1 MILASSTLL
10 FLLDAFQAGGGGS
23 FGGGGGG
30 GGGDSDGDG
39 LFWIFYLL
47 IRLAIEVP
55 IVGVPL
61 LIIAVVIAIVG
72 SRKGWWKVQ
81 EHAIA
86 RSVPQRHAL
95 TSATV
100 ADRLRA
106 IDPTFDERLFLGR
119 VRSAFR
125 KAQAGWCAQEL
136 EPLRPFVSDG
146 VFERFSLQIEEQ
158 KLDGWRQGMDELRVQ
173 PASLVHFDSG
183 AHFETVSVRIDFA
196 ADIHRI
202 DRASAKK
209 ISGSTL
215 PRASFA
221 ECWSFVRRR
230 GTRSVS
236 KQGLMEGI
244 CPNCGAPLAVNQSAR
259 CGQCE
264 CLVRSGQFDWVL
276 AEITQMSEW
285 RATQQASIP
294 GLAAYVDRDLGFDAQ
309 MLEDRASIAFWR
321 KCAADRSGEV
331 SSLSRIATPD
341 LCERY
346 SERLRSKSQ
355 KTRVFRSDCAVG
367 SVETLAVL
375 AGTAMDR
382 AVVEVV
388 SDGRSASIADD
399 GGLLLG
405 PERHLR
411 RTLFVFSRKAG
422 ESTRIEDTF
431 TTATCRNCGAH
442 DAGGTTPECNF
453 CGAPRTGDASTWL
466 VSDIVTRGTSDA
478 DALLAELKQIQRA
491 PESVRELLEQLK
503 PSPASAAGLLQWATA
518 LVRADG
524 EIDERERRAVYALAK
539 RLDVSEE
546 RANDLLEN
554 HVEGS
559 GPNAS
564 NRDEAQT
571 WFKSLVELAMDRGSL
586 TRVERGFLTHAA
598 DRLGISHR
606 DSEQALRSTRA
617 KLYSNAREARKLGP
631 MD

>member
-1 MILASSTLL
+1 MILASPTLL
-10 FLLDAFQAGGGGS
+10 FLFEAFQAGGGGS

-30 GGGDSDGDG
+30 SSDGDG
-39 LFWIFYLL
+39 FFWIFYWLL
-47 IRLAIEVP
+47 RLALEVP

-61 LIIAVVIAIVG
+61 LIIAIVIAIVG
-72 SRKGWWKVQ
+72 SRQGWWKVQ
-81 EHAIA
+81 EHTIA

-95 TSATV
+95 TSATM
-100 ADRLRA
+100 ADQLRA
-106 IDPTFDERLFLGR
+106 IDPTFDERQFLGR

-125 KAQAGWCAQEL
+125 KAQAGWCAHDL
-136 EPLRPFVSDG
+136 EALRPFVSDG

-158 KLDGWRQGMDELRVQ
+158 KLDGWRQGMDQLRVQ
-173 PASLVHFDSG
+173 PACLVHFDSG

-196 ADIHRI
+196 AEIHRI
-202 DRASAKK
+202 DRVSAKQ
-209 ISGSTL
+209 ISGSVL
-215 PRASFA
+215 PRTSFS

-236 KQGLMEGI
+236 KQGLMEGF
-244 CPNCGAPLAVNQSAR
+244 CPNCGAPLAMNQSAR

-276 AEITQMSEW
+276 SEITQMSEW
-285 RATQQASIP
+285 RATPRASIP
-294 GLAAYVDRDLGFDAQ
+294 GLAAYLDRDPGFDAQ

-331 SSLSRIATPD
+331 SALSRIATPN
-341 LCERY
+341 LCEHY
-346 SERLRSKSQ
+346 LDRLRSKSRE
-355 KTRVFRSDCAVG
+355 TRVFRSDCAVG

-375 AGTAMDR
+375 AGDATDR

-388 SDGRSASIADD
+388 SDGRSASIAAD
-399 GGLLLG
+399 GRLILG

-411 RTLFVFSRKAG
+411 RTLFVFSRKVG

-442 DAGGTTPECNF
+442 DAGGTTPECSF
-453 CGAPRTGDASTWL
+453 CGAPRTGDGSTWL
-466 VSDIVTRGTSDA
+466 VSEIVGRGTSEA
-478 DALLAELKQIQRA
+478 DTLLAELKGIERA
-491 PESVRELLEQLK
+491 PETVREVLAQLK
-503 PSPASAAGLLQWATA
+503 PNPASAAGLLQWATA

-524 EIDERERRAVYALAK
+524 EIDGRERRAVYALAK

-554 HVEGS
+554 HLDGS

-564 NRDEAQT
+564 DREEAQA
-571 WFKSLVELAMDRGSL
+571 WFKALVELAMDRGSL
-586 TRVERGFLTHAA
+586 SRVERGFLTHAA
-598 DRLGISHR
+598 HRLTISQRETEH
-606 DSEQALRSTRA
+606 ALRSTRS
-617 KLYSNAREARKLGP
+617 KLYSAAREARKLGAA
-631 MD
+631 D